1 MQTPAIRRPTI
12 GRTSGLP
19 TMYCGPATA
28 APQLEQNRALSGNE
42 IPQRLQKNAMID
54 PSSRSPVTFNIR
66 RRVPAGSMEM
76 VPLGRRGGPIASAR
90 RTRVSRKMTHEV
102 ESRRMIFTVQVCA
115 MVPLRAEL
123 RFSIRRLLSKPR
135 PSRDPTSLE

>member
-42 IPQRLQKNAMID
+42 IPQRLQKNAMSI
-54 PSSRSPVTFNIR
+54 PPPEAPVTFNIR
-66 RRVPAGSMEM
+66 RKALAGSMEM
-76 VPLGRRGGPIASAR
+76 VPLGRLGGSQRKAPAR
-90 RTRVSRKMTHEV
+90 RK
-102 ESRRMIFTVQVCA
+102 F
-115 MVPLRAEL
+115 RA
-123 RFSIRRLLSKPR
+123 R
-135 PSRDPTSLE
+135 

>member
-19 TMYCGPATA
+19 AMTCGPATA

-54 PSSRSPVTFNIR
+54 PSSRSPCHTQHTEK
-66 RRVPAGSMEM
+66 S
-76 VPLGRRGGPIASAR
+76 LGRFHGDGFVRADRRPWRKEPPAR
-90 RTRVSRKMTHEV
+90 QVLRKMTNEV
-102 ESRRMIFTVQVCA
+102 ESLRMIFTVQVDDPG
-115 MVPLRAEL
+115 PLRIEL
-123 RFSIRRLLSKPR
+123 RLPIRRCSAC
-135 PSRDPTSLE
+135 